1 MNLYIMFCGNY
12 SSWENQKYSRTSA
25 GECYMNE
32 IKRFIKQNLQIILF
46 IWCGVFAVG
55 GILTFIFGAGDT
67 TGFLKVMFV
76 IFGILMILLAI
87 AFAVLALVVGS
98 GEKANFFLYDSK
110 LKANIPVDELGF
122 DAVNK
127 KMTFVMTNLTSSA
140 SKVWTENV
148 FEMES
153 EIFENGDDSFVP
165 LVAYKILYDL
175 MDRSNEAIW
184 QLYLDADKDII
195 DTIAAAL
202 EHNDDVEFA
211 NAIKF
216 LHENAD
222 GNYERTA
229 KFLTDNKKYIQ
240 TKMVKYV
247 KTNIDRF

>member
-1 MNLYIMFCGNY
+1 MQQDISVCGGM
-12 SSWENQKYSRTSA
+12 EII
-25 GECYMNE
+25 MNE
-32 IKRFIKQNLQIILF
+32 IKRFFKQNLQIILF
-46 IWCGVFAVG
+46 VWCGLFAVS
-55 GILTFIFGAGDT
+55 GILTFIFGAGESA
-67 TGFLKVMFV
+67 GFLKVMFV
-76 IFGILMILLAI
+76 IFGALMILLALALAI
-87 AFAVLALVVGS
+87 LALVVGS

-110 LKANIPVDELGF
+110 IKANIPVDELSF
-122 DAVNK
+122 DVVNR

-184 QLYLDADKDII
+184 QLYLDADSDII

-202 EHNDDVEFA
+202 DHNGDREFA

-216 LHENAD
+216 LHENSD

-247 KTNIDRF
+247 KNNIDRF

>member
-1 MNLYIMFCGNY
+1 
-12 SSWENQKYSRTSA
+12 
-25 GECYMNE
+25 MNE
-32 IKRFIKQNLQIILF
+32 IKRFIKQNLQLILF
-46 IWCGVFAVG
+46 VLCGVFAVG

-67 TGFLKVMFV
+67 TEFLQVMFI
-76 IFGILMILLAI
+76 IFGALMILLAI
-87 AFAVLALVVGS
+87 ALALLAFVVGS
-98 GEKANFFLYDSK
+98 GERANFFLYDSK
-110 LKANIPVDELGF
+110 LKANVPVEELNF
-122 DAVNK
+122 ETVNR

-153 EIFENGDDSFVP
+153 EIFEGGDDSFVP

-184 QLYLDADKDII
+184 QLYLEASSDII
-195 DTIAAAL
+195 NTIAAAL
-202 EHNDDVEFA
+202 EHNDDFEFA

-247 KTNIDRF
+247 KNNISRF